1 MKKKI
6 LSLSIAMLCSVITL
20 LFTVSVKQVTANNSA
35 NQTAQIEE
43 IINEVFDNVQ
53 IESCETLYGMD
64 GSDDFIY
71 VTFKNSGYVIFYN
84 DTMAM
89 LEYSLKDKGPY
100 SNILGKKYYAGP
112 FNYYFKENEIFLNI
126 TNDTYFISENQAN
139 SMAVHINET
148 LSDDESYANKNV
160 PKIDEDH
167 LIKGK
172 SPKETGTH
180 YIANNIYFSK
190 APTHGDNIHGTCG
203 SVAAQLLL
211 EYNNF
216 YNDRRIIAT
225 EHLNGGWNNA
235 KGNDDIFDPGNYSR
249 PEYNPNVCLN
259 LNANLDSVDPELLG
273 SNDDFYKH
281 VIGAVEPGALNC
293 VDTVT
298 EIKVNLAKTITTI
311 TVTKEYQDGRPKET
325 ISNTVRDF
333 EPGDKNDKITEHTH
347 GGSLPAG
354 IEKGLKTVLNARI
367 PSDQFE
373 VKHSLSLLGAVDSTP
388 IKAEIEA
395 GRPVII
401 GMYELFGGI
410 NHWVVG
416 YGYHDYTYASTG
428 QTYSGYVAHFGWGD
442 EETSIWIN
450 ESWCNSYV
458 SLNLKHQHNLNIDT
472 GRNFGNDKREVRCS
486 ECGYRTAADLY
497 FTNLQGNVITGCRYN
512 MSGEINIPDKIN
524 DVTIEGIAASAF
536 ENQTEITMAYLP
548 AGITQI
554 VDNAFAGCTSLTDI
568 NIREDVTSIGKNAF
582 KNCSLLESI
591 YIPATTY
598 LCDGAFAGCYNM
610 DISISEDNPNFIV
623 QNNIVYNKAQT
634 KIVTSGKISSQLT
647 IPETVTEIGEYAFY
661 SNSNL
666 TKIIID
672 KQIAIGN
679 YAFCNCDNLEN
690 VYFYSYEVPTLGLSA
705 FENTDFTLYVPQ
717 SKRNEY
723 VSAFMGY
730 TNDITS
736 IPVTVTFVVE
746 GTVKN
751 TLNTFYGANIANVSD
766 GFKIGYNFDGW
777 YDSADYTGELYSN
790 GGIWDIT
797 TDITLYAKFAP
808 RSFYIS
814 FYGDGSEN
822 LTDKLVTYDQP
833 IGSLPVPV
841 KTGHTF
847 IGWKDERNVFYDE
860 NTIWKKTSNLALT
873 SEFTVNLYD
882 ITFDAKGGRMNV
894 TGQTVAYG
902 SVINSFPDAF
912 LEDYVFLG
920 WNTKADGSG
929 DMITAPYTYNIT
941 DDLTLYAKYEEIDYN
956 VSFDNQGGINGAKG
970 VNAEYNAEMP
980 ALPLDKV
987 PVKTGYTFAGY
998 YSLPNGAGV
1007 KYYNADL
1014 TSANV
1019 WDKTE
1024 PQTIYAFW
1032 IPNEYTVR
1040 LQTRYPGENGKM
1052 FTSVSASDIKYISYK
1067 AVANEK
1073 ITIWT
1078 THTTGDPYLYLYD
1091 ANLTVL
1097 ASNDDG
1103 NGNRDAKIE
1112 YMVIAGA
1119 NYVIGFRSYSSTATS
1134 GNVYLYRDISATY
1147 GAAMPHAAKPEQ
1159 SGYVFQGY
1167 FSEENGGGVRYYT
1180 SDMASAN
1187 IWNIAA
1193 GTPTIIYSHWTPEIY
1208 SVTLDMQ
1215 GGSVTG
1221 MPETFYIVQVQ
1232 YLYEM
1237 PAAPMPSKYG
1247 YIFKGYYTEINGGGT
1262 QYYDSNMTNV
1272 KNWDIASSTTLFAY
1286 WQGNQ
1291 YVVSFDRNG
1300 GSGGSINTIVTYG
1313 AVINVSGLVAP
1324 TRTGYIFL
1332 GYYDMDNKQYFD
1344 SDMSSNVIWDKTT
1357 AYTLKAKWKNKSYTI
1372 SLNNIVNCGTAYSSF
1387 TARYGEPLPQF
1398 IMRAPEREGYAFVG
1412 YFREIKGQG
1421 RQFYKMV
1428 KYNDQHT
1435 ADIYAYGEYLV
1446 EGLSPIGTWDIDASI
1461 TLYAHWGK
1469 LTCEYSYSDYWI
1481 DNGKLGET
1489 LINLVHNQKTT
1500 VTAKTY
1506 DGYDF
1511 SYFLKDNDTKV
1522 ENSSMTFQSKL
1533 KRSPIDF
1540 KVYPE
1545 DTFMAMYTQQCI
1557 TAGTL
1562 ITLADGRQVPV
1573 ETLNGN
1579 EELLVWNLFTGQFDR
1594 ANILFIDR
1602 DPAQTYK
1609 VINLYFSDGTVVKVV
1624 SEHAFWDCDLNKYV
1638 YLRQQNSLQYIG
1650 HWFSKQGMGENGEMY
1665 SSKVQL
1671 VNVEVKEEYT
1681 TLYSP
1686 VTYKHLCY
1694 YVNGMLS
1701 IPGGIEG
1708 LFNIF
1713 EVDGETMAY
1722 DEQAMLRD
1730 IELYGLYTYE
1740 EFSAIF
1746 PVSEDVFNA
1755 FSAEYLK
1762 VSIGKGL
1769 INLERLGKMINQ
1781 YAVYLE

>member
-1 MKKKI
+1 MRKKI
-6 LSLSIAMLCSVITL
+6 IICSLFCFFLMNICFLFLS
-20 LFTVSVKQVTANNSA
+20 
-35 NQTAQIEE
+35 
-43 IINEVFDNVQ
+43 
-53 IESCETLYGMD
+53 
-64 GSDDFIY
+64 
-71 VTFKNSGYVIFYN
+71 
-84 DTMAM
+84 
-89 LEYSLKDKGPY
+89 
-100 SNILGKKYYAGP
+100 
-112 FNYYFKENEIFLNI
+112 NEILH
-126 TNDTYFISENQAN
+126 A
-139 SMAVHINET
+139 
-148 LSDDESYANKNV
+148 YA
-160 PKIDEDH
+160 
-167 LIKGK
+167 
-172 SPKETGTH
+172 
-180 YIANNIYFSK
+180 
-190 APTHGDNIHGTCG
+190 
-203 SVAAQLLL
+203 
-211 EYNNF
+211 
-216 YNDRRIIAT
+216 
-225 EHLNGGWNNA
+225 
-235 KGNDDIFDPGNYSR
+235 DDITAINF
-249 PEYNPNVCLN
+249 EQ
-259 LNANLDSVDPELLG
+259 
-273 SNDDFYKH
+273 NDNNWSD
-281 VIGAVEPGALNC
+281 IVEPGIEVNSADKGATATLITGANDSNFTEIARKEDLTDVKYINNASYFLANPKHHENYANNPDNAAGTC
-293 VDTVT
+293 TTVAMQMLIGYHNYYTDRRLIPETNGDSVRFLCSDYGNLLDNPIINHTMEAGQGRASIGTEDTVYR
-298 EIKVNLAKTITTI
+298 EIYNLTWISDWYGIGQALGLVK
-311 TVTKEYQDGRPKET
+311 DGAVQFINRYST
-325 ISNTVRDF
+325 ISNNVSFIKSDF
-333 EPGDKNDKITEHTH
+333 SMDDVVNEINNGRPLIVG
-347 GGSLPAG
+347 
-354 IEKGLKTVLNARI
+354 
-367 PSDQFE
+367 F
-373 VKHSLSLLGAVDSTP
+373 TP
-388 IKAEIEA
+388 IFTTAKSFHI
-395 GRPVII
+395 
-401 GMYELFGGI
+401 
-410 NHWVVG
+410 VVA
-416 YGYHDYTYASTG
+416 YGYAKLNGVNGLLVHY
-428 QTYSGYVAHFGWGD
+428 GWGD
-442 EETSIWIN
+442 AGTEVWVPEAWLGSQLKLVIN
-450 ESWCNSYV
+450 HE
-458 SLNLKHQHNLNIDT
+458 HNLVDSGENANRTYRKLIC
-472 GRNFGNDKREVRCS
+472 N
-486 ECGYRTAADLY
+486 ECGYSTVEHIYEIANSTIIRTKYPLSGLVLIPTRIELY
-497 FTNLQGNVITGCRYN
+497 SPATASFSTVSI
-512 MSGEINIPDKIN
+512 SKI
-524 DVTIEGIAASAF
+524 GLSAF

-554 VDNAFAGCTSLTDI
+554 GDNAFAGCTSLTDI

-598 LCDGAFAGCYNM
+598 LGDGAFAGCYNM

-873 SEFTVNLYD
+873 SEFTVNIYD

-1147 GAAMPHAAKPEQ
+1147 GAAMPNAAKPEQ

-1193 GTPTIIYSHWTPEIY
+1193 ETPTIIYSHWTPEIY

-1412 YFREIKGQG
+1412 YFREINGHG

-1461 TLYAHWGK
+1461 TLYAHWEK

-1671 VNVEVKEEYT
+1671 VNVEVKDEYT

-1769 INLERLGKMINQ
+1769 INFERLGKMINQ